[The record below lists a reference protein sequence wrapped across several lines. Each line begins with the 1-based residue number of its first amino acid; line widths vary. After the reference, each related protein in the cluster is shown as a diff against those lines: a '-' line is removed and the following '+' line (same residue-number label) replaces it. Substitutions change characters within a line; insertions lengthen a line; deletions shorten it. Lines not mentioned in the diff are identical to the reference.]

1 MHRTTLMERET
12 ISYSWSQ
19 IQSIL
24 NDLHNSVHFHLHVFI
39 RKNVI
44 LHISSYF
51 LAHAITL
58 KIFHSNKTLII
69 TLAFQETNTLNISE
83 S

>member
-1 MHRTTLMERET
+1 M
-12 ISYSWSQ
+12 IY
-19 IQSIL
+19 IIL
-24 NDLHNSVHFHLHVFI
+24 YTFTCTFSLE
-39 RKNVI
+39 KNVI

>member
-1 MHRTTLMERET
+1 MHRTMLMERET

-39 RKNVI
+39 RTKLI

-51 LAHAITL
+51 LAHAVTL
-58 KIFHSNKTLII
+58 KIFHL
-69 TLAFQETNTLNISE
+69 TLAFQETNTLNISGF